1 MKCPSFD
8 RKQPHSKQ
16 SPALAGGDNG
26 EGERFML
33 TLTPTLS
40 PVFAE
45 AASRRQA
52 SKERG
57 KYFGGL
63 DE

>member
-16 SPALAGGDNG
+16 SPPLAGGDDG
-26 EGERFML
+26 EGERFIL

-40 PVFAE
+40 H
-45 AASRRQA
+45 QG
-52 SKERG
+52 RG
-57 KYFGGL
+57 GNIL
-63 DE
+63 